1 MSDTAHFRV
10 EGDLTFDTV
19 SALHR
24 QSATWFGTGAERVV
38 LDFANAGRTDSAGIA
53 MMLEWIETA
62 SKHGQRLTLNNLPEQ
77 IGQFVEINGLG
88 ELFQK
93 FTG

>member
-1 MSDTAHFRV
+1 MSDTASFRV

-19 SALHR
+19 STLHR
-24 QSATWFGTGAERVV
+24 QSVSWFGTGAEQVV

-53 MMLEWIETA
+53 LMLEWIETA
-62 SKHGQRLTLNNLPEQ
+62 STRGQRLTLDNLPKQ